1 MTSKRLP
8 GKVLMK
14 VNNKTF
20 FEILINR
27 LRKVN
32 KISNIVL
39 ATTTNKQDD
48 KLVNMA
54 SKLKLKVF
62 RGSEKKVVKRVL
74 DASKKFNVDVIV
86 GITADCPLIDPEI
99 VSNLIDTYLN
109 NEVDYVSNGHIR
121 SYPDGMDC
129 QIFSKKVLKKSY
141 RLIKSLP
148 EQEHLGL
155 SIRNNPKVFKNLTLI
170 APKSLHWPELGL
182 TLDEKDDYKFLKLII
197 NRFKKKK
204 FFSCLD
210 IINFLKKNDHLLK
223 INSHVKRK
231 GDN

>member
-62 RGSEKKVVKRVL
+62 RGR
-74 DASKKFNVDVIV
+74 
-86 GITADCPLIDPEI
+86 
-99 VSNLIDTYLN
+99 
-109 NEVDYVSNGHIR
+109 R
-121 SYPDGMDC
+121 S
-129 QIFSKKVLKKSY
+129 
-141 RLIKSLP
+141 
-148 EQEHLGL
+148 
-155 SIRNNPKVFKNLTLI
+155 
-170 APKSLHWPELGL
+170 A
-182 TLDEKDDYKFLKLII
+182 
-197 NRFKKKK
+197 
-204 FFSCLD
+204 
-210 IINFLKKNDHLLK
+210 
-223 INSHVKRK
+223 
-231 GDN
+231 